1 MTPPTINSQTVEVA
15 TIAADGATLDEPLT
29 PRDAWTVEAVDAFL
43 RQNAEFQAAY
53 PGATLVRVES
63 NRGVADNR
71 QGRYYLRY
79 RYDTGA
85 TEFWGYLS
93 RQPTFD
99 FKRGVVGVVATPET
113 RPRHDTYWLGH
124 VRADAIP

>member
-1 MTPPTINSQTVEVA
+1 MSQQTLNDQTVDVA
-15 TIAADGATLDEPLT
+15 IIAADGATLQETLT
-29 PRDAWTVEAVDAFL
+29 PREAWTVQAVDAVL
-43 RQNAEFQAAY
+43 KQNAEFQAAY

-79 RYDTGA
+79 QSDHGA

-99 FKRGVVGVVATPET
+99 FKKGIVGVVATPHT
-113 RPRHDTYWLGH
+113 P
-124 VRADAIP
+124 AKP